1 MQPARSDEIVAAAM
15 VATVTTRTPSETTA
29 ALTGAL
35 VARDRET
42 LHGLLDLDVRF
53 FSPAYADPVVGRDV
67 VTEVLS
73 AASGVYSALRFEEPT
88 VNGSEAVT
96 FFTATVPASE
106 DAAPLPLQGCYRTV
120 VTAEGLVSDLT
131 AYFRPLA
138 GLQALVAGVMA
149 ARAAGS

>member
-1 MQPARSDEIVAAAM
+1 V
-15 VATVTTRTPSETTA
+15 
-29 ALTGAL
+29 TGAL

-67 VTEVLS
+67 VTGVLA
-73 AASGVYSALRFEEPT
+73 AASGVYSDLRFEEPT
-88 VNGSEAVT
+88 AIGSEAVT
-96 FFTATVPASE
+96 FFTATVPGLE
-106 DAAPLPLQGCYRTV
+106 DATPVALQGCYRIV
-120 VTAEGLVSDLT
+120 VTAEGLVRELT

>member
-1 MQPARSDEIVAAAM
+1 
-15 VATVTTRTPSETTA
+15 VTTRTPSETTA

-42 LHGLLDLDVRF
+42 LGGLLAGDVRF

-67 VTEVLS
+67 VTEVLA
-73 AASGVYSALRFEEPT
+73 AASGVYSDLRFDEPRA
-88 VNGSEAVT
+88 NGAEAVT
-96 FFTATVPASE
+96 FFTATVPGPE
-106 DAAPLPLQGCYRTV
+106 DAAPVTVEGCYRVV
-120 VTAEGLVSDLT
+120 VTADGLVRDLT

-149 ARAAGS
+149 ARSAGS